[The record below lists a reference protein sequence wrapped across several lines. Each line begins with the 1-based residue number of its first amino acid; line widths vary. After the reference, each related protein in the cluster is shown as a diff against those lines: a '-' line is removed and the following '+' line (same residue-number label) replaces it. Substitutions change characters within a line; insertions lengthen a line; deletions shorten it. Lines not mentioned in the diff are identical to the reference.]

1 MKIASSQIQIQ
12 QPGPPT
18 TTTTTNSFSIESI
31 EASIQSLTRSWHRR
45 QQWHRFFWFDNNN
58 STQFQDLN
66 LAPWRTHLANFLES
80 TPIHAISISLLIV
93 DLILTILELS
103 SSLLT
108 KCNNSPNK
116 NKKTTPEI
124 WYHWVGI
131 AILALLSAK
140 MVAQAVGLGM
150 RTFLLRRPG
159 YVIDSVVLMGALVL
173 EAFFER
179 KGGGLLVVVS
189 LWRVVRVVE
198 SAFELSDE
206 AIEAQIQSVVC
217 QFEMLREE
225 NKRLV
230 ETISEQDKIIE
241 KLQEDLDQYST
252 H

>member
-1 MKIASSQIQIQ
+1 MKIL
-12 QPGPPT
+12 PHLRFKFNNRGPPT
-18 TTTTTNSFSIESI
+18 TTTTPNSFSVEST
-31 EASIQSLTRSWHRR
+31 EASIQSLTRTWHRR
-45 QQWHRFFWFDNNN
+45 QHWHRFFWFDNNN

-80 TPIHAISISLLIV
+80 TPIHVISISLLIV

-116 NKKTTPEI
+116 NKKTTSEI

-140 MVAQAVGLGM
+140 TMAQAVGLGM
-150 RTFLLRRPG
+150 RTFLLAA
-159 YVIDSVVLMGALVL
+159 S
-173 EAFFER
+173 
-179 KGGGLLVVVS
+179 
-189 LWRVVRVVE
+189 RVVE

-217 QFEMLREE
+217 QFEMLKEE
-225 NKRLV
+225 NRRLA

-252 H
+252 R